1 MTQRRSAGDEPNPIT
16 QPTQRPTFRWVFQ
29 LLAGMHRV
37 RVTAQGQVQTSWK
50 SVLMCRSP
58 SCTCAEM
65 RSIDSRTC
73 LPGRAAQERLVI
85 LILLIPHLI
94 ADCKCQALG

>member
-1 MTQRRSAGDEPNPIT
+1 MLPLVTATLDLG
-16 QPTQRPTFRWVFQ
+16 

-65 RSIDSRTC
+65 RSIDSRTL
-73 LPGRAAQERLVI
+73 LPGR
-85 LILLIPHLI
+85 LLKIDYPF
-94 ADCKCQALG
+94 